1 MDDQLHIVGV
11 IPARSGSKG
20 VESKNLLKLGDET
33 LIERTVRVS
42 SGSDWISEIIF
53 STDDKKYADLAIK
66 AGATKVVFRPQE
78 LSNDTAKSWDVVR
91 HAIKTTEAD
100 SLSKADVVVLLQ
112 PTTPLRTIGHI
123 DKVIEKIVLG
133 EFEAAMTIRE
143 ISYPAEWMF
152 RIDEYLNAHHIIGN
166 ERQISRRQEARKT
179 FQPAGT
185 AYAVK
190 RSRLFLICQ

>member
-33 LIERTVRVS
+33 LIERTVRS
-42 SGSDWISEIIF
+42 PR
-53 STDDKKYADLAIK
+53 DLIGYLRLFFLLMIK
-66 AGATKVVFRPQE
+66 NMLILQSRLEQLKLFLGLK

-143 ISYPAEWMF
+143 ISYP
-152 RIDEYLNAHHIIGN
+152 LNGC
-166 ERQISRRQEARKT
+166 
-179 FQPAGT
+179 FG
-185 AYAVK
+185 
-190 RSRLFLICQ
+190 